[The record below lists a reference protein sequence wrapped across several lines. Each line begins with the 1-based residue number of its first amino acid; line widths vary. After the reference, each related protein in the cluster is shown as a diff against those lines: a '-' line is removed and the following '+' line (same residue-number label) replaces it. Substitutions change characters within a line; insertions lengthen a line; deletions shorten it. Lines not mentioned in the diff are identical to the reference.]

1 MIYILLP
8 AYNEKLNLLRI
19 LKKINTLIKKTK
31 YNIKIIIIDD
41 GSSDETIKIFLKFKK
56 KNNIVYKRHQK
67 NLGLHKA
74 LDTGFKYILSNA
86 KKKDIIVTLDSDNT
100 HPIEDLP
107 SLINC
112 IKNGADV
119 VIASR
124 FVAGSKII
132 GLKFHRILLS
142 YMAAYMFKIFFSLK
156 NVSDYTCSY
165 RAYKCTIIFEC
176 YKHYKNFISEK
187 SFSCV
192 ADILLKINK
201 INKNINFKE
210 VPLCLKYNLKI
221 GSSKMKVFRTIIRTI
236 LLIVKRKFSGF

>member
-19 LKKINTLIKKTK
+19 LKKIKTLIKKK

-41 GSSDETIKIFLKFKK
+41 GSEDETYEIIKKLKK
-56 KNNIVYKRHQK
+56 KYKIIYKKHKK

-74 LDTGFKYILSNA
+74 LDNGFRLILSYA
-86 KKKDIIVTLDSDNT
+86 KKNDIIVTLDSDNT
-100 HPIEDLP
+100 HPVENLP
-107 SLINC
+107 LLINC

-119 VIASR
+119 VIASK
-124 FVAGSKII
+124 FVIGSKII
-132 GLKFHRILLS
+132 GLRIHRLLLS
-142 YMAAYMFKIFFSLK
+142 YIAAYMFKMFFSLK

-165 RAYKCTIIFEC
+165 RAYKYKIILDC

-187 SFSCV
+187 NFSCV

-201 INKNINFKE
+201 INKNICFQE
-210 VPLCLKYNLKI
+210 VPLFLKYNLKI
-221 GSSKMKVFRTIIRTI
+221 GSSKMKVFRTIIRTM
-236 LLIVKRKFSGF
+236 LLIIKRKFFSF